1 MKRLLLLGLLLFLWN
16 SYSQIGIGTTVPSAT
31 LDITASN
38 QATPANNDG
47 LLIPRVNA
55 FPSTLPTPIQN
66 GMMVF
71 LTTPYGIYQPGFY
84 YWDSPSFSWI
94 GVGENN
100 EWKLNGNNVNSA
112 VHYIGTKNN
121 SDLVFKR
128 NGNFSGHIGLV
139 NLSLGLY
146 SMPVSATSSGNTA
159 IGNSSL
165 GTNSGGSY
173 NTALGSGSLYS
184 NQGNWNVG
192 VGISSLFMNS
202 LGGSNTA
209 IGSNSLTYNTNG
221 NNNVANGFDS
231 LNQNANG
238 SNNTAVGTQS
248 LRSND
253 ASNNTA
259 VGFNSLY
266 TNYTGTENTAAGY
279 RALYSNYA
287 GGSNSAFGANALY
300 SSNGGLNNSAL
311 GHNSLYTNSIGSSN
325 TATGQQALY
334 SNTIGN
340 ENTASGSNALRANSS
355 GNNNSA
361 FGVRSLYNNS
371 IGVNNVANGF
381 ESLYSN
387 TTGNYNVALGSGALY
402 SNTNGVHNTAIGMN
416 ANVSTGGLGNAT
428 TIGAY
433 AFATTSNSL
442 ILGGILGVNGSPYN
456 TNVGIGTTAPLDRLH
471 VVGNIRMADG
481 NQAIG
486 KVLTSDANG
495 TASWQTPASTSSYWS
510 RSSSGQLYP
519 TTITDNIGIGTATPL
534 ERLHVMGNI
543 RSSNLAG
550 VGSRIVAADANGT
563 LTSTAFGTVGQ
574 VLTQTAGGPAWQNQS
589 SFWSRSISGQLYP
602 STITDNI
609 GIGIAT
615 PNAPLQFS
623 NTVVNR
629 KIVLYDTNNND
640 NQYYGFG
647 INGATLRYQTD
658 ALAADHVFFAA
669 ANSTTSN
676 ELMRIKGNGN
686 VGIGINPAYR
696 LDVVGFGGGN
706 VDFRTSGRIWI
717 NSTDGGI
724 WLNNLQDAFMGNI
737 STTQFGFW
745 SSTVGWSAFNIT
757 KTNGFIGIGTTT
769 PAQKVDI
776 IGKIKITDGTQGAGK
791 VLSSDANGVGT
802 WVNNTAITP
811 AVIGTFAGGG
821 ANFGSGTSVGVQS
834 PMTYCN
840 VYIDLPVGKWIVFGT
855 YLLAGTTS
863 LATGQSVFIRTAL
876 YTSNVVAGSNPDIVS
891 GALVSG
897 TLAGP
902 SDFGLANGQT
912 IINNTS
918 GATKRYYLWAN
929 IQKFGTTP
937 ITFTMAGVG
946 SNFWSEN
953 QLSAIPTN

>member
-1 MKRLLLLGLLLFLWN
+1 MKKLLLLLALFLSFWT
-16 SYSQIGIGTTVPSAT
+16 SFSQVGIGTTSPSAT
-31 LDITASN
+31 LDITSSN
-38 QATPANNDG
+38 QATPANTDG
-47 LLIPRVNA
+47 ILIPRVDA
-55 FPSTLPTPIQN
+55 LPSTLPTAAQN
-66 GMMVF
+66 GMMIF
-71 LTTPYGIYQPGFY
+71 LTTPYGVYQPGFY

-165 GTNSGGSY
+165 GANSGGSY

-192 VGISSLFMNS
+192 VGISSLFMNGF
-202 LGGSNTA
+202 GGSNTA

-221 NNNVANGFDS
+221 SNNVANGFDS

-248 LRSND
+248 LRGNN
-253 ASNNTA
+253 ANNNTA
-259 VGFNSLY
+259 VGFSSLY

-311 GHNSLYTNSIGSSN
+311 GHNALYTNSTGSSN
-325 TATGQQALY
+325 TANGQQALY
-334 SNTIGN
+334 LNTIGN

-355 GNNNSA
+355 GSNNSA
-361 FGVRSLYNNS
+361 YGVRSLYNNTTS
-371 IGVNNVANGF
+371 VNNVANGF
-381 ESLYSN
+381 EALYSN
-387 TTGNYNVALGSGALY
+387 ITGNYNVAVGSGALY
-402 SNTNGVHNTAIGMN
+402 SNTFGVHNTAIGMN

-433 AFATTSNSL
+433 AYATTSNSL
-442 ILGGILGVNGSPYN
+442 ILGGILGVNGSPYS

-471 VVGNIRMADG
+471 VVGNIRMVDG
-481 NQAIG
+481 NQATG
-486 KVLTSDANG
+486 KVLTSDVNG
-495 TASWQTPASTSSYWS
+495 TASWQTPASVASYWS

-519 TTITDNIGIGTATPL
+519 TTITDNIGIGTATP
-534 ERLHVMGNI
+534 
-543 RSSNLAG
+543 
-550 VGSRIVAADANGT
+550 
-563 LTSTAFGTVGQ
+563 
-574 VLTQTAGGPAWQNQS
+574 
-589 SFWSRSISGQLYP
+589 
-602 STITDNI
+602 
-609 GIGIAT
+609 
-615 PNAPLQFS
+615 NAPLQFS
-623 NTVVNR
+623 NTVANR

-658 ALAADHVFFAA
+658 ALVADHVFFAA

-686 VGIGINPAYR
+686 VGIGTNPAYR

-745 SSTVGWSAFNIT
+745 SSTVGWNAFNIT

-776 IGKIKITDGTQGAGK
+776 IGKIKITDGTQGVGK

-811 AVIGTFAGGG
+811 AVIGVFAGGG
-821 ANFGSGTSVGVQS
+821 ANFGSGIPVGTQS
-834 PMTYCN
+834 AMTYCN

-863 LATGQSVFIRTAL
+863 LATGQSVFIRTTL
-876 YTSNVVAGSNPDIVS
+876 STSNAVATNPDLIS

-897 TLAGP
+897 TLSGP

-937 ITFTMAGVG
+937 AAFTMAGVG
-946 SNFWSEN
+946 SSFWSEN